1 MLKAAAVLID
11 KPIGLTSRDVVNIIS
26 KKLQIKKIGH
36 AGTLDPQASGLL
48 ILLLNKATRFTRFI
62 NSVDKIYSFCVNFC
76 TQTTTDDIEG
86 EIIKKNI
93 LPDPGLEKILQ
104 TLKLFKGKFEQVPP
118 NYSAVK
124 YKGQRAYKL
133 ARKGI
138 SFKLNPRTVEISQ
151 FAVLTW
157 EWPKVEILAKVSSG
171 TYIRSL
177 VRDIGNKSGYGA
189 YASDIRRITIG
200 NISVEQ
206 AEKIENMNEISF
218 PEIHSLDNL
227 LPDYRTLYLD
237 ENDVNGFK
245 EGQYITCEESD
256 EILLVRDTK
265 GNIIGI
271 AEKIEE
277 GRYKPEVVIK

>member
-93 LPDPGLEKILQ
+93 FPDPGLDIILQ
-104 TLKLFKGKFEQVPP
+104 TLKLFRGKFEQIPP

-151 FAVLTW
+151 LAVLTW

-206 AEKIENMNEISF
+206 AEKIENMNEFSY

-227 LPDYRTLYLD
+227 LPDYRTLYLN
-237 ENDVNGFK
+237 ENDVNAFK
-245 EGQYITCEESD
+245 EGQYITCDEND
-256 EILLVRDTK
+256 EILLIRDTK
-265 GNIIGI
+265 DNIIGI

>member
-11 KPIGLTSRDVVNIIS
+11 KPKGLTSRDVVNIIS

-62 NSVDKIYSFCVNFC
+62 NSVDKVYSFCVNFC
-76 TQTTTDDIEG
+76 TETTTDDIEG

-93 LPDPGLEKILQ
+93 LPDPGLDKILQ
-104 TLKLFKGKFEQVPP
+104 TLKLFKGKLEQVPP

-138 SFKLNPRTVEISQ
+138 SFKLSPRTVEISQ
-151 FAVLTW
+151 LAVLSW

-189 YASDIRRITIG
+189 YASDIRRLTIG

-206 AEKIENMNEISF
+206 AEKIDNIHEVPY
-218 PEIHSLDNL
+218 PEIHSLDDL

-237 ENDVNGFK
+237 ENDIKGFK
-245 EGQYITCEESD
+245 EGQYITCNEND
-256 EILLVRDTK
+256 EFILVRDTK

-277 GRYKPEVVIK
+277 GRFKPEVVIK